1 MYQIAPDGT
10 NLEQILIEVH
20 RGFNEMFELYD
31 DVKAKINDLNLDTN
45 AVLYVNGHSLGGANA
60 MLFAVHYAFSNPT
73 KQVELT
79 TFGAPRVGNRGLKL
93 FAERLK
99 NLNIWRIVNLKDA
112 IPRVP
117 YDKYEHAGHLY
128 WKLPSQEVKAYYRQ
142 IGDES
147 RGLKGVQ
154 DFASAAFN
162 AQLLG
167 STDVQ
172 VLIEDHY
179 TMMYRAWFE
188 SACRDPTSVNSTM
201 DYESL

>member
-117 YDKYEHAGHLY
+117 VVIPVAVSAVELY
-128 WKLPSQEVKAYYRQ
+128 TRGCPWKFEAVPILRQ
-142 IGDES
+142 N
-147 RGLKGVQ
+147 Q
-154 DFASAAFN
+154 
-162 AQLLG
+162 
-167 STDVQ
+167 T
-172 VLIEDHY
+172 
-179 TMMYRAWFE
+179 
-188 SACRDPTSVNSTM
+188 
-201 DYESL
+201 